1 MTIWRPGISVIN
13 VPILEMNRLKPR
25 EKGSGFFIA
34 GKSDPCSMSLVS
46 VQALIHCAL
55 SFRLTTN
62 KVLSESGA
70 VGAMETIKQDDGTG
84 KGLG

>member
-1 MTIWRPGISVIN
+1 MTIWRPGISVII